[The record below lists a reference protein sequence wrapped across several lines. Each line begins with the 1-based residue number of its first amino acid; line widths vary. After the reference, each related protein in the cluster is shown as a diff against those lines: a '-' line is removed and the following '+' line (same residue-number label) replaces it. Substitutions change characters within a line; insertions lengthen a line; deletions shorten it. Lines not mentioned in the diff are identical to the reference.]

1 MVKEVRLYIEGDTKQ
16 KGSGNSITLRQGFN
30 EFFGKWA
37 KEEKI
42 KIQLQPI
49 LCGDRGK
56 AVKIFLNDDVLYSEG
71 FAILLIDSEGEKN
84 TSDNAKVFLQKDFPN
99 YDFKKIKEIQCHFMV
114 QAMESWFLADKE
126 KLAKCYDNKFN
137 EKTLPKNKEV
147 EKIPK
152 KDVIEGLKN
161 ATKDTRNG
169 KGEYSKGADSGKILG
184 EIRPQKVIE
193 TARHCEKLFDSIS
206 EKIRG

>member
-1 MVKEVRLYIEGDTKQ
+1 MKEVRLYIEGDTKQ

-42 KIQLQPI
+42 KIELQPI

-56 AVKIFLNDDVLYSEG
+56 AVKIFLNDDVQYAEG
-71 FAILLIDSEGEKN
+71 FAVLLIDSEREK
-84 TSDNAKVFLQKDFPN
+84 DIGDDAKVFLQTDFPN
-99 YDFKKIKEIQCHFMV
+99 YDFKKIKDSQCHFMV

-126 KLAKCYDNKFN
+126 KLAECYGNKFN
-137 EKTLPKNKEV
+137 AKVLPKNNEV

-152 KDVIEGLKN
+152 KDAIDGLKN

-169 KGEYSKGADSGKILG
+169 KGEYGKGADSGKILG
-184 EIRPQKVIE
+184 EISPQKVSE
-193 TARHCEKLFDSIS
+193 AAPHCRRLFESIT
-206 EKIRG
+206 EAIG

>member
-1 MVKEVRLYIEGDTKQ
+1 VKDVRLYIEGDTKQ

-37 KEEKI
+37 QEEKI
-42 KIQLQPI
+42 NIKLQPI

-56 AVKIFLNDDVLYSEG
+56 AVKIFLNDDVQYSEG
-71 FAILLIDSEGEKN
+71 FAALLIDSEREKDIGE
-84 TSDNAKVFLQKDFPN
+84 NAKGFLQKDFPN
-99 YDFKKIKEIQCHFMV
+99 YDFKNVGESQCHFMV

-126 KLAKCYDNKFN
+126 KLGACFDAKFN
-137 EKTLPKNKEV
+137 EKTLPQHNEV

-152 KDVIEGLKN
+152 TEVLDKLKK

-169 KGEYSKGADSGKILG
+169 KGEYGKGADSGKILG
-184 EIRPQKVIE
+184 EIRPGNVID
-193 TARHCEKLFDSIS
+193 AAPHCRELFRVIKEEIEK
-206 EKIRG
+206 

>member
-1 MVKEVRLYIEGDTKQ
+1 VVKDVRLYIEGDTKQ

-37 KEEKI
+37 QWKKI
-42 KIQLQPI
+42 NIKLQPI

-56 AVKIFLNDDVLYSEG
+56 AVKIFLNDDVQYSEG
-71 FAILLIDSEGEKN
+71 FAALLIDSEREKDIGE
-84 TSDNAKVFLQKDFPN
+84 NAKGFLQKDFPN
-99 YDFKKIKEIQCHFMV
+99 YDFKNVEESQCHFMV

-126 KLAKCYDNKFN
+126 KLAACFDAKFN
-137 EKTLPKNKEV
+137 EKILPQHNEV

-152 KDVIEGLKN
+152 TEVLEKLKK

-169 KGEYSKGADSGKILG
+169 KGEYGKGADSGKILG
-184 EIRPQKVIE
+184 EIRPQNVID
-193 TARHCEKLFDSIS
+193 AAPHCEKLFETIAK
-206 EKIRG
+206 EIKG